1 MKGQQWEEKKRLLMA
16 EVEKVVEEMIQ
27 WSEET
32 PAPTL
37 QQIEEKVLEI
47 RQRVT
52 QRIAELVI
60 QTQEEA

>member
-1 MKGQQWEEKKRLLMA
+1 MKGQWEEKKRLLMA

-27 WSEET
+27 WREET